1 MALRRTFQALA
12 LAAWSA
18 AALAQDC
25 PKIDFEQQ
33 KIREKECKAQGGL
46 WQRHGIAD
54 HLCGVYSCAPATADG
69 GKRCVNR
76 ADCEYM
82 CITRRS
88 FPLGAQVVGE
98 CAPIITQ
105 YGCFNYV
112 DGGKMVGR
120 ICVD

>member
-1 MALRRTFQALA
+1 LRRALCALA
-12 LAAWSA
+12 AAAWSA
-18 AALAQDC
+18 AALALDC
-25 PKIDFEQQ
+25 PKIDFEAQ
-33 KIREKECKAQGGL
+33 KAKEKECKAIGGL

-54 HLCGVYSCAPATADG
+54 HLCGIYSCAPPTRDG

-76 ADCEYM
+76 ADCEYL
-82 CITRRS
+82 CLSKRS
-88 FPLGAQVVGE
+88 FPLGTPVVGE
-98 CAPIITQ
+98 CAAIFTQ